1 MKKYIVYAILMAGTT
16 LSSCSSSFLDQEPPL
31 YIEPGDI
38 YNDANRLEAAVLG
51 LYGSIKN
58 DASDSFMGGKTYL
71 VFDNRGEDIVNSDPN
86 LITLANTYKFNVG
99 KTDAEN
105 TVTWSMAYAAINR
118 VNIFL
123 DELEGA
129 KATAGEKYEQYKAEA
144 KFVRAFAYYYLNNL
158 YATPYVINPDAKS
171 VPLRLTPEKNGEHNA
186 LKRATVKEVYEQILS
201 DLENISALPVKTKAD
216 EPTVTRATQAAANM
230 LKMRVYM
237 SMNNWTE
244 AVKAGKLVTGYE
256 LTPKFGDMFKAPYYT
271 DETIFSLPMKETNR
285 PNTQQGLAEYYY
297 AKNTILWVDVEN
309 GIMSKPNYNSAY
321 DARVQMKNEK
331 NQLLKFTDAAQKLDW
346 APIFRYAE
354 TLLNL
359 AECYVNLGGTENEKL
374 ARECLKQVR
383 FRSLPE
389 TSNQLDIDHLSGE
402 DLKMAVYNER
412 RLEFIGEAMRGIDV
426 LRRGANFERK
436 TQITPQSSGYV
447 WPIPQ
452 SEELMNP
459 DLNK

>member
-1 MKKYIVYAILMAGTT
+1 MKKYIAYSILLAGVA

-38 YNDANRLEAAVLG
+38 YNNADRLEATVLG
-51 LYGSIKN
+51 LYGSLKN
-58 DASDSFMGGKTYL
+58 SGSSSFMGGKTYL
-71 VFDNRGEDIVNSDPN
+71 VFDNRSEDIVNTDPN
-86 LITLANTYKFNVG
+86 LVTMANTYLFNVG
-99 KTDAEN
+99 QTDAEN
-105 TVTWSMAYAAINR
+105 TMTWSMAYAAINR
-118 VNIFL
+118 ANTFL
-123 DELEGA
+123 EELEGA
-129 KATAGEKYEQYKAEA
+129 KETVGEKYEQYKAEA
-144 KFVRAFAYYYLNNL
+144 KFVRALSYYYLNNL
-158 YATPYVINPDAKS
+158 YATPYVINPEAKS
-171 VPLRLTPEKNGEHNA
+171 VPLRLKAEKDGENNA
-186 LKRATVKEVYEQILS
+186 LKRSTVKEVYEQILS
-201 DLENISALPVKTKAD
+201 DLENVNALPIKTAAN
-216 EPTVTRATQAAANM
+216 EETVTRATQAAVHM

-237 SMNNWTE
+237 SMNNWAE
-244 AVKAGKLVTGYE
+244 AVKAGKSVSGYV
-256 LTPKFGDMFKAPYYT
+256 LTPKFSDLFKAPYYT

-297 AKNTILWVDVEN
+297 AKNTILWVDMEN
-309 GIMSKPNYNSAY
+309 GIMSKPNYNAAE

-331 NQLLKFTDAAQKLDW
+331 NQLMKFTDAAQKLDW

-359 AECYVNLGGTENEKL
+359 AECYVNLGGTENEAQ
-374 ARECLKQVR
+374 ARECLKLVR

-389 TSNQLDIDHLSGE
+389 ANNQLDVEHLSGE
-402 DLKMAVYNER
+402 ALKLAVYNER

-436 TQITPQSSGYV
+436 VQITPQSNGYI

-452 SEELMNP
+452 TEELMNP

>member
-1 MKKYIVYAILMAGTT
+1 MKKYIAYSILLAGVA

-38 YNDANRLEAAVLG
+38 YNNADRLEATVLG
-51 LYGSIKN
+51 LYGSLKN
-58 DASDSFMGGKTYL
+58 SGSSSFMGGKTYL
-71 VFDNRGEDIVNSDPN
+71 VFDNRSEDIVNTDPN
-86 LITLANTYKFNVG
+86 LVTMANTYLFNVG
-99 KTDAEN
+99 QTDAEN
-105 TVTWSMAYAAINR
+105 TMTWSMAYAAINR
-118 VNIFL
+118 VNTFL
-123 DELEGA
+123 EELEGA
-129 KATAGEKYEQYKAEA
+129 KEVVGEKFEQYKAEA
-144 KFVRAFAYYYLNNL
+144 KFVRAMSYYYLNNL
-158 YATPYVINPDAKS
+158 YATPYVINPEAKS
-171 VPLRLTPEKNGEHNA
+171 VPLRLKAEKDGENNG
-186 LKRATVKEVYEQILS
+186 LKRSTVKEVYEQILA
-201 DLENISALPVKTKAD
+201 DLENVNALPVKTAAN
-216 EPTVTRATQAAANM
+216 EETVTRATQAAAHM

-237 SMNNWTE
+237 SMNNWAE
-244 AVKAGKLVTGYE
+244 AVKVGKLVSGYE
-256 LTPKFGDMFKAPYYT
+256 LTPKFSDLFKAPYYT

-297 AKNTILWVDVEN
+297 AKNTILWVDMEN
-309 GIMSKPNYNSAY
+309 GIMSKPNYNVAE

-331 NQLLKFTDAAQKLDW
+331 NQLMKFTDAAQKLDW

-359 AECYVNLGGTENEKL
+359 AECYVNLGGAENEAQ
-374 ARECLKQVR
+374 ARAYLKQVR

-389 TSNQLDIDHLSGE
+389 ANNHLEIDHLSGE
-402 DLKMAVYNER
+402 ELKLAVYNER

-436 TQITPQSSGYV
+436 VPVTPQSNGYI